1 MFNLRRLTGY
11 DPAATLAQP
20 GRRLVAWLT
29 GQSTYGP
36 ASLSPSQQAL
46 LRALAAPGWTTLPA
60 NFPYNQA
67 ALSAD
72 YQEAPLLL
80 ASGRNGAQ
88 FAAAL
93 GSAAFGRACARHL
106 QPLLDATAEQLVL
119 LCGSCGLQLFYAALP
134 WLRVPPSLRIQL
146 VALGPV
152 CLQPRQHPQVT
163 VAVVQGRRD
172 WLSRGFCWLPTAHR
186 VPGGHLDYGA
196 RPEVVA
202 VVRALLGF
210 FAEPSHAA

>member
-1 MFNLRRLTGY
+1 MFNLRRLASY
-11 DPAATLAQP
+11 DPAATLARPARQ
-20 GRRLVAWLT
+20 LVAWLT

-36 ASLSPSQQAL
+36 ASLSSSQQAL
-46 LRALAAPGWTTLPA
+46 LRAISAPGWVTLPV

-67 ALSAD
+67 AASTG

-93 GSAAFGRACARHL
+93 GSVAFGQACARHL
-106 QPLLDATAEQLVL
+106 QPLLDATTEQLVL
-119 LCGSCGLQLFYAALP
+119 LCGSCGLQLFYATLP
-134 WLRVPPSLRIQL
+134 WLRVPPGLQIHL
-146 VALGPV
+146 VGLGPV
-152 CLQPRQHPQVT
+152 CLRSRPHPQVS

-172 WLSRGFCWLPTAHR
+172 WLSRGFCRLPTAHW
-186 VPGGHLDYGA
+186 VPGGHLNYGA

-202 VVRALLGF
+202 VVRELLGF
-210 FAEPSHAA
+210 FAEPSA